1 MRGRVDNLRTYCLDR
16 VTIARGFI
24 YELGHTVDGSKVQAT
39 LGEGS
44 WVPTVVSVFNSMALD
59 YYLTF
64 YQNAFA
70 DKLGPLGFDTFRML
84 VVDFMHEC
92 ELGTWKALFTHLVR
106 LLYALPGGDRLV
118 AILDNRFVPH
128 TCFPYSLTS
137 DGTENRFRHVPS
149 YGNGVIRKFS
159 NNTSEMK
166 RLAARDFEDVLQV
179 CRIGRV
185 VDVRC

>member
-1 MRGRVDNLRTYCLDR
+1 
-16 VTIARGFI
+16 VTIAQGFI

-44 WVPTVVSVFNSMALD
+44 WVPTVVSVFNSMVLD

-64 YQNAFA
+64 YQNTFA
-70 DKLGPLGFDTFRML
+70 DKLGPLGFDTFHML

-106 LLYALPGGDRLV
+106 LLYALLGGDRLV

-137 DGTENRFRHVPS
+137 DGTENIFHHVLS

-179 CRIGRV
+179 CRIG
-185 VDVRC
+185 